1 MMKLGLLGV
10 LICMISVFEIYN
22 FTNYEIT
29 GIMDTQLIPF
39 ICVWDSN
46 LKINEELLE
55 NILRLV

>member
-1 MMKLGLLGV
+1 MMKLGLLRV

-29 GIMDTQLIPF
+29 GILDTQLVPF
-39 ICVWDSN
+39 IFVWDSN
-46 LKINEELLE
+46 FKKNEKLLE